1 MRTFLMPVTWL
12 LLVGSNSVYA
22 DPEGEREVLA
32 RLIHELDAL
41 APLIADAEGQ
51 ADSDANIRFEYA
63 WFKDDLARMKL
74 GLREH
79 ITATRNQPRSFPP
92 LKGDYRTR

>member
-1 MRTFLMPVTWL
+1 MRKFLIPAIFL
-12 LLVGSNSVYA
+12 LFGSNSVYA
-22 DPEGEREVLA
+22 DPEGERDALA

-41 APLIADAEGQ
+41 APLIADAQAQ
-51 ADSDANIRFEYA
+51 ADTDANIRFEYA
-63 WFKDDLARMKL
+63 WLKDDLARMKL